1 MRAMSSSALALSIA
15 TAILL
20 SACGGGSDEG
30 VIVEE
35 DEPERSFRSSTLTIT
50 GATDASLNGVYTTDN
65 TFISDVVKVNPIGGD
80 PELCKFR
87 FEGQT
92 SATTGRAIGGGDIR
106 YIPGTNNLHVTFMGV
121 AGTEFR
127 MNGTTGATVDRANN
141 EIDYTGAVFTS
152 TQTAGQTITVTGSVP
167 MVGNRPEGC

>member
-1 MRAMSSSALALSIA
+1 MRAMSSSARALSVA
-15 TAILL
+15 TVILL

-30 VIVEE
+30 VVVEE
-35 DEPERSFRSSTLTIT
+35 DEPERSFRSSTLAIT

-80 PELCKFR
+80 PEVCKFR
-87 FEGQT
+87 FNGQT
-92 SATTGRAIGGGDIR
+92 SASGRVIGGGDIR

-121 AGTEFR
+121 GGTEFR
-127 MNGTTGATVDRANN
+127 MSGSTGAAVDRANN